1 MPFLTFQGV
10 VYPAQCDAMGHMN
23 VQFYIA
29 AFDQSLWHL
38 MAAAGYSAAWI
49 AERQEG
55 WADRRYE
62 IDFRREL
69 PVGSLFEIR
78 SAVVKAGR
86 TSLSTRHVLTDRA
99 DGALCAELLAVSV
112 YFDLARRQAL
122 ALPDG
127 VRSGALA
134 LAESRAGLQSA
145 NPKGY

>member
-1 MPFLTFQGV
+1 MTLLTYQGI

-23 VQFYIA
+23 VQFYVA

-38 MAAAGYSAAWI
+38 MAAAGYSASWI
-49 AERQEG
+49 SEHRQG

-78 SAVVKAGR
+78 GSVVKVGH
-86 TSLSTRHVLTDRA
+86 TSLTTRHRLTDKA

-112 YFDLARRQAL
+112 FFDLEARRSLPLPPGIVDGASRLL
-122 ALPDG
+122 A
-127 VRSGALA
+127 
-134 LAESRAGLQSA
+134 
-145 NPKGY
+145 

>member
-1 MPFLTFQGV
+1 MSLLTYHGV

-23 VQFYIA
+23 VQYYIA

-62 IDFRREL
+62 VDFRREL

-78 SAVVKAGR
+78 SEVVKVGR
-86 TSLSTRHVLTDRA
+86 TSLTTRQVMTDTA
-99 DGALCAELLAVSV
+99 NGELCAEMLAVSV
-112 YFDLARRQAL
+112 YFDLAARKARP
-122 ALPDG
+122 LPE
-127 VRSGALA
+127 VIVAGAA
-134 LAESRAGLQSA
+134 QFIG
-145 NPKGY
+145 